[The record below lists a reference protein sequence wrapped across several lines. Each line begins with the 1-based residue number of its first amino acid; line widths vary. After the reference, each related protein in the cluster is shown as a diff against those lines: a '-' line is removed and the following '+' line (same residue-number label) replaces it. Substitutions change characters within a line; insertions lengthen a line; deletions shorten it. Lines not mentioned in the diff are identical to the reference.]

1 MDLQQLSAPKGL
13 MGRGTDSVTRRWVQL
28 VARSNGKVDGMGLD
42 RPGVVSLKQ
51 GIKLPDIKP
60 QTPVASLDRNAWAT
74 RNETFSV
81 MDVAPLVGMS
91 PTFIAKVLGR
101 GARLSVEDVLTLLD
115 QDAFSETF
123 LPRSKVLDFLTNER
137 VAQAADYQSTT
148 AHLLIEGN
156 VTETLALLEP
166 GTVQCVVTSTPY
178 WGLRIYKDSKLV
190 RWADGEECAY
200 GHEQTPEGFIR
211 HSVQILFQL
220 RDVLT
225 DDGSIWWNIMDSYNT
240 RTQIRGNAA
249 EALRAMQGKD
259 PKSWG
264 DHAARRYSAGHSY
277 LKDGE
282 LSMIPVQIAQRAS
295 RIGLFVKSL
304 ITWAKTSS
312 MPEPQRSRVSRGSEF
327 VIHLTKT
334 RTPKFDREAYR
345 RVAPALGGRNIGYE
359 SDKLADVWVLPTSNG
374 KNGHGAQFPTALPGR
389 CIALSTA
396 PNDLVLDPFVGSGNS
411 GVAARAL
418 GRRFIGI
425 DVSPE
430 YIGIAEAAI
439 QSVPQSGF
447 ASVRDTA
454 AHQDLPMTAE
464 L

>member
-1 MDLQQLSAPKGL
+1 MEQAPIL
-13 MGRGTDSVTRRWVQL
+13 ATRRRVQDP
-28 VARSNGKVDGMGLD
+28 AEINGKVETMGPD
-42 RPGVVSLKQ
+42 QARVVALKQ
-51 GIKLPDIKP
+51 GVQLPDIKP
-60 QTPVASLDRNAWAT
+60 QTPVAALDRRAWSSRT
-74 RNETFSV
+74 ETFAIAE
-81 MDVAPLVGMS
+81 VAPLVGMA
-91 PTFIAKVLGR
+91 PTFITKVLGR
-101 GARLSVEDVLTLLD
+101 RSRLSVQDVLALLD

-123 LPRSKVLDFLTNER
+123 LPRSKVLDYLTAKREEPTGE
-137 VAQAADYQSTT
+137 YQRTA

-156 VTETLALLEP
+156 VTEALDLLEP
-166 GTVQCVVTSTPY
+166 GSVQCVVTSTPY
-178 WGLRIYKDSKLV
+178 WGLRIYKDSALV

-220 RDVLT
+220 RRVLAQ
-225 DDGSIWWNIMDSYNT
+225 DGSIWWNIMDSYNT

-259 PKSWG
+259 SKSWA

-312 MPEPQRSRVSRGSEF
+312 MPEPQNSRVSRGSEF

-345 RVAPALGGRNIGYE
+345 RVIPTLGGRNVGYE
-359 SDKLADVWVLPTSNG
+359 SDKLADVWVLPTSSG

-389 CIALSTA
+389 CIALSTG
-396 PNDLVLDPFVGSGNS
+396 PDDLVLDPFVGSGNS

-425 DVSPE
+425 DVSPQ

-439 QSVPQSGF
+439 NSVPRSGF
-447 ASVRDTA
+447 ATA
-454 AHQDLPMTAE
+454 TDEGSHQDLPMTAE